1 MRIFF
6 TGGTGVIGR
15 RAVRLLL
22 ARGHNVTVGIRDASA
37 RERINEIGGESAV
50 VDLFDPKTLTEALP
64 GHDVLVNMATHIP
77 SSPLRMMLRRSWRE
91 NDRIRSTG
99 VRNLV
104 EAALACG
111 VPRIIQ
117 ESFALTY
124 PDRGDTWI
132 DETTRL
138 EPISY
143 NQTVVTAETAIERF
157 TQHGGTG
164 VVLRFAGFYGPDAI
178 QVKPL
183 IAAVRHG
190 WSILP
195 GRRDAYIS
203 SVSHDDAAQAVV
215 AALDLSSGAYNVT
228 DDEPLRHVDYVAA
241 LADALGVSPPR
252 FLPTW
257 TTPLFGVA
265 GAVVARSLRLSNRK
279 LREATS
285 WRPMYASM
293 RQGWPTLL
301 AELGEATRRRSLAHG
316 AR

>member
-37 RERINEIGGESAV
+37 RDRIDELGGNSAV
-50 VDLFDPKTLTEALP
+50 VDLFDSNTLIEALA

-77 SSPLRMMLRRSWRE
+77 SSPFRMMLRRSWRE

-99 VRNLV
+99 VHNLV

-124 PDRGDTWI
+124 PDRGDAWI
-132 DETTRL
+132 DERTRL
-138 EPISY
+138 EPSAY
-143 NQTVVTAETAIERF
+143 NKTVVTAETTIERF
-157 TQHGGTG
+157 ARQGGTG

-178 QVKPL
+178 QVKPV
-183 IAAVRHG
+183 IAGVRHG

-195 GRRDAYIS
+195 GRKDAYIS
-203 SVSHDDAAQAVV
+203 SISHDDAAQALV
-215 AALDLSSGAYNVT
+215 AALDVPSGAYNVT

-257 TTPLFGVA
+257 TTPLLGVA

-279 LREATS
+279 LREASS
-285 WRPMYASM
+285 WRPQFASM
-293 RQGWPTLL
+293 REGWPAML
-301 AELGEATRRRSLAHG
+301 AELGERPRRQSLAHG
-316 AR
+316 TR